1 MPKSN
6 PDQIT
11 IAFIDGEQVDP
22 WAWGDSKPATPL
34 LDTIEYP
41 VHLKRL
47 KLPELR
53 QLCYEIRADLIHTVS
68 KVRPCLWCTPSPR
81 LDSPSE

>member
-1 MPKSN
+1 MTTDSIVGK
-6 PDQIT
+6 
-11 IAFIDGEQVDP
+11 QVDP

-68 KVRPCLWCTPSPR
+68 KVRA
-81 LDSPSE
+81 